1 MKLKEHIALLLGQD
15 YDETELC
22 ARLWALLTLWDY
34 EG

>member
-1 MKLKEHIALLLGQD
+1 MNLKEHLERLLRQD